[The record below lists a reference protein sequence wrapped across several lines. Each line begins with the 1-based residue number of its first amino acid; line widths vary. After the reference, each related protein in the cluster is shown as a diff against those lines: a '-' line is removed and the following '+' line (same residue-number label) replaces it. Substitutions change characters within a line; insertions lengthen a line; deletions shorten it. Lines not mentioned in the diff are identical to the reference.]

1 MKKKCEVNAVR
12 KIRKKIKIQKSFYL
26 LIAVCLLT
34 AAYAT
39 VSSTLGVVSST
50 KIGMNIKDL
59 DYYIGNIFVDDINQ
73 FSYLSDDLTS
83 FNVEVNGNVTIDYYL
98 VNASTQYDMKPSI
111 TCSDIGV
118 EITNN
123 VSDLVSAQSVSKG
136 TITVNT
142 TETKN
147 LLCLFSYELVERETI
162 SPLKKFVF
170 YSSDGSKLTSAY
182 KEYTTETN
190 YVDLETPKRG
200 NSLFMGWINKDGK
213 TIDENSLITSDY
225 NEILYATWSKLNALY
240 IKYDNTKSNS
250 TCETVKCALDELSEK
265 F

>member
-1 MKKKCEVNAVR
+1 MR
-12 KIRKKIKIQKSFYL
+12 KICRKFKIHKSFYL
-26 LIAVCLLT
+26 FIAVCLIT
-34 AAYAT
+34 ISYAT
-39 VSSTLGVVSST
+39 VTETLGVVSST
-50 KIGMNIKDL
+50 KVGMNINEL
-59 DYYIGNIFVDDINQ
+59 DYYIGNIFVDDINR

-98 VNASTQYDMKPSI
+98 VNASTQYDIKPKI
-111 TCSDIGV
+111 TCSDVG
-118 EITNN
+118 EFTNIM
-123 VSDLVSAQSVSKG
+123 SELVPAQSVSKG

-142 TETKN
+142 TGSKN
-147 LLCLFSYELVERETI
+147 LLCLFSYELVERESI

-182 KEYTTETN
+182 KEYTTEYN
-190 YVDLETPKRG
+190 YVGLETPKRG
-200 NSLFMGWINKDGK
+200 NSIFTGWTNKEGK
-213 TIDENSLITSDY
+213 TIDENSLITSDD

-250 TCETVKCALDELSEK
+250 TCETVKCALDELSKE